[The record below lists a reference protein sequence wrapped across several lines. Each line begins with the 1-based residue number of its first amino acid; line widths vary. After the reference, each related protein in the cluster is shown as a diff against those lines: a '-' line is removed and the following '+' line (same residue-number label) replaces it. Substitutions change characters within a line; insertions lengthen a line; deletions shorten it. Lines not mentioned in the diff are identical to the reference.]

1 MNDQTCNQIQAPLR
15 PKILIADDGAYI
27 RRLLSIPLGK
37 KYEIIEADSGA
48 AALGFIELHKPKL
61 VLMDIMMPGVMNGL
75 QVLDI
80 IKADPRFKDIF
91 VGLMTARG
99 QIKDGA
105 IAKKRGADAYF
116 VKPFSPADV
125 VAWVDSMLHSTLQ

>member
-1 MNDQTCNQIQAPLR
+1 MHTLRSVSPLLLGVDGHHAVEGGGEAGAQAVGL
-15 PKILIADDGAYI
+15 AYD
-27 RRLLSIPLGK
+27 
-37 KYEIIEADSGA
+37 A
-48 AALGFIELHKPKL
+48 
-61 VLMDIMMPGVMNGL
+61 VQPGVMNGL

-91 VGLMTARG
+91 VRLMTARG